1 MSEGKEHD
9 MTSDLVSLPA
19 QKRSL
24 QGKGPNKRLRAAGK
38 VPAVIYGGG
47 EPPELCAVE
56 MKELRRELQTNP
68 RFYSA
73 MCMLDF
79 GDQQLRVIP
88 RETQLH
94 PVVDEAFPIHVD
106 FVRAKGGASA
116 TMAVP
121 VTFLNEETCPGIKRG
136 GVLNVVRREI
146 ELTCPVDAIPEAL
159 EADLGEL
166 DIGDT
171 LHVSAIVLPANVE
184 LTVTDRDFT
193 IATIT
198 GRGIT
203 AAGEEGVEGEA
214 APEQEPEA

>member
-1 MSEGKEHD
+1 MS
-9 MTSDLVSLPA
+9 SDLVSLPA
-19 QKRSL
+19 EDRTL

-47 EPPELCAVE
+47 EPPVLCAVE

-79 GDQQLRVIP
+79 GDKQLRVIP

-106 FVRAKGGASA
+106 FVRAKGGSMA
-116 TMAVP
+116 TMSVP
-121 VTFLNEETCPGIKRG
+121 VTFLNEDVSPGLKRG

-159 EADLGEL
+159 EADLAEL

-171 LHVSAIVLPANVE
+171 LHVSAITLPANVE
-184 LTVTDRDFT
+184 LTVTDRDYT

-198 GRGIT
+198 GRGVKEG
-203 AAGEEGVEGEA
+203 GEEGGEGEGEGEDA
-214 APEQEPEA
+214 EE

>member
-1 MSEGKEHD
+1 VSEGKDHA
-9 MTSDLVSLPA
+9 MASDLVSLPA
-19 QKRSL
+19 EKRSL

-79 GDQQLRVIP
+79 GGRQVRVIP
-88 RETQLH
+88 RETQVH

-106 FVRAKGGASA
+106 FVRAKGGSMA

-121 VTFLNEETCPGIKRG
+121 VTFLNEESCPGIKRG

-159 EADLGEL
+159 EADLAEL

-171 LHVSAIVLPANVE
+171 LHVSAIALPANVE
-184 LTVTDRDFT
+184 LTVTDRDYT

-198 GRGIT
+198 GRGAGEAAEEAGEGE
-203 AAGEEGVEGEA
+203 AAGEEAGEA
-214 APEQEPEA
+214 

>member
-1 MSEGKEHD
+1 MS
-9 MTSDLVSLPA
+9 SDLVSLPA
-19 QKRSL
+19 EVRTQH
-24 QGKGPNKRLRAAGK
+24 GKGPNKRLRAAGK

-79 GDQQLRVIP
+79 GDKQLRVIP

-94 PVVDEAFPIHVD
+94 PVVDEAFPLHVD
-106 FVRAKGGASA
+106 FVRAKGGSTA

-121 VTFLNEETCPGIKRG
+121 VTFLNEETCPGLKRG

-146 ELTCPVDAIPEAL
+146 ELTCPVDAIPAAL
-159 EADLGEL
+159 EADLAEL
-166 DIGDT
+166 DIGDS
-171 LHVSAIVLPANVE
+171 LHVSAIKLPANVE
-184 LTVTDRDFT
+184 LTITDRDFT

-198 GRGIT
+198 GRG
-203 AAGEEGVEGEA
+203 AKEAGEEAGEGEEGEA
-214 APEQEPEA
+214 ADAEE

>member
-1 MSEGKEHD
+1 MS
-9 MTSDLVSLPA
+9 SDLVSLPA
-19 QKRSL
+19 EARTL

-38 VPAVIYGGG
+38 VPAVVYGGG

-73 MCMLDF
+73 MLMLDF
-79 GDQQLRVIP
+79 GDKQLRVIP
-88 RETQLH
+88 RETQVH

-106 FVRAKGGASA
+106 FVRAKGGSMA
-116 TMAVP
+116 TMSVP
-121 VTFLNEETCPGIKRG
+121 VTFLNEESCPGLKRG

-159 EADLGEL
+159 EADLSEL

-171 LHVSAIVLPANVE
+171 LHVSAIELPANVE
-184 LTVTDRDFT
+184 LTITDRDFT
-193 IATIT
+193 VATIT
-198 GRGIT
+198 GRGGKEPGAE
-203 AAGEEGVEGEA
+203 AAEGEGEGEEAEE
-214 APEQEPEA
+214 

>member
-1 MSEGKEHD
+1 MSSE
-9 MTSDLVSLPA
+9 LVSLPA
-19 QKRSL
+19 EDRTL

-47 EPPELCAVE
+47 EPPMLCAVE

-79 GDQQLRVIP
+79 GDKRLRVIP

-94 PVVDEAFPIHVD
+94 PVVDEAFPLHVD

-116 TMAVP
+116 TMSVP
-121 VTFLNEETCPGIKRG
+121 VTFLNEETCPGLKRG

-159 EADLGEL
+159 EADLAGL

-171 LHVSAIVLPANVE
+171 LHVSAIALPANVE

-198 GRGIT
+198 GRGVKE
-203 AAGEEGVEGEA
+203 AGEEGAEGEGEGEDA
-214 APEQEPEA
+214 EA

>member
-1 MSEGKEHD
+1 MA
-9 MTSDLVSLPA
+9 SDLVSLPA
-19 QKRSL
+19 EKRSL

-79 GDQQLRVIP
+79 GGRQVRVIP
-88 RETQLH
+88 RETQVH

-106 FVRAKGGASA
+106 FVRAKGGSMA

-121 VTFLNEETCPGIKRG
+121 VTFLNEESCPGIKRG

-146 ELTCPVDAIPEAL
+146 ELTCPVDAIPETL
-159 EADLGEL
+159 EADLAEL

-171 LHVSAIVLPANVE
+171 LHVSAIALPANVE
-184 LTVTDRDFT
+184 LTVTDRDYT

-198 GRGIT
+198 GRGAT
-203 AAGEEGVEGEA
+203 EAAEEAGEGEA
-214 APEQEPEA
+214 PGEEAGEA

>member
-1 MSEGKEHD
+1 MS
-9 MTSDLVSLPA
+9 SDLVSLPA
-19 QKRSL
+19 EVRTQ

-79 GDQQLRVIP
+79 GDKQLRVIP
-88 RETQLH
+88 RETQVH
-94 PVVDEAFPIHVD
+94 PVVDEAFPLHVD
-106 FVRAKGGASA
+106 FVRAKGGATA

-121 VTFLNEETCPGIKRG
+121 VTFLNEETCPGLKRG

-146 ELTCPVDAIPEAL
+146 ELTCPVDAIPETI
-159 EADLGEL
+159 EADLATL
-166 DIGDT
+166 DIGES
-171 LHVSAIVLPANVE
+171 LHVSAITLPAQVE
-184 LTVTDRDFT
+184 LTITDRDFT

-198 GRGIT
+198 GRGPQE
-203 AAGEEGVEGEA
+203 AGEAGGEA
-214 APEQEPEA
+214 GAGAAEDSEA

>member
-1 MSEGKEHD
+1 MA
-9 MTSDLVSLPA
+9 SDLVNLPA
-19 QKRSL
+19 ETRTL

-47 EPPELCAVE
+47 EPPMLCAVE

-79 GDQQLRVIP
+79 GDRKLRVIP
-88 RETQLH
+88 RETQVH

-106 FVRAKGGASA
+106 FVRAKGGSMA

-121 VTFLNEETCPGIKRG
+121 VTFLNEESCPGIKRG

-146 ELTCPVDAIPEAL
+146 ELTCPVDAIPETL
-159 EADLGEL
+159 EADLAEL

-171 LHVSAIVLPANVE
+171 LHVSAIALPANVE
-184 LTVTDRDFT
+184 LTVTDRDYT

-198 GRGIT
+198 GRGAT
-203 AAGEEGVEGEA
+203 EAAEEGVEGET
-214 APEQEPEA
+214 PGEEAGEA